1 MKRQQGVTLSGLLI
15 VAIVLIAVAIIGFK
29 LFPAYNQYLKVKKA
43 VTDIAKNPEYSKGS
57 IPEIKMAFG
66 RRATIDDIT
75 AVRDIDITR
84 QGDRAIISAS
94 WTVKV
99 PLFYNVSACMDFDAR
114 SE

>member
-15 VAIVLIAVAIIGFK
+15 VAILLIAVAIIGFK

-43 VTDIAKNPEYSKGS
+43 ITDIAKNPEYRGS
-57 IPEIKMAFG
+57 IPEMKMAFG
-66 RRATIDDIT
+66 RRATIDDIP
-75 AVRDIDITR
+75 AVKDIDITR
-84 QGDRAIISAS
+84 QGDRPVISAS